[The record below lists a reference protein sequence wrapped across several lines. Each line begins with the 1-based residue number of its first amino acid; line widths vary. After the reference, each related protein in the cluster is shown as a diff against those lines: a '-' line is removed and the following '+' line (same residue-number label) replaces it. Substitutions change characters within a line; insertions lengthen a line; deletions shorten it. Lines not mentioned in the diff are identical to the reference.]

1 MSHTVLY
8 NAHVYQHVLVSP
20 KQQQQHNK
28 LNYSKRLSKKKK
40 KNDRGWGSVAYHVHT
55 RSCILRPE
63 THTAPAAVSVMASS
77 STTPLRVPTHTK
89 TLTHCRPVQAIRV
102 PTTYWG
108 VSQPVQSTQPK
119 KKDGWRWRKAAE
131 MMVQQRLQCHPKDL
145 TSPSSDVNRAYKPRM
160 QPDR

>member
-1 MSHTVLY
+1 MSHSVPY
-8 NAHVYQHVLVSP
+8 NAHVYHSNFFSLTKAATAAQQIKLFQKI
-20 KQQQQHNK
+20 KQ
-28 LNYSKRLSKKKK
+28 

-102 PTTYWG
+102 PTTY
-108 VSQPVQSTQPK
+108 
-119 KKDGWRWRKAAE
+119 
-131 MMVQQRLQCHPKDL
+131 
-145 TSPSSDVNRAYKPRM
+145 
-160 QPDR
+160 